1 MRSEYVQQ
9 KEQSQKMTESV
20 RKLRAENAPMR
31 QKLEAVQGRAK
42 EFDAQSKRKVT
53 IKYDANQR
61 SYTFIMHINMSKH
74 QV

>member
-9 KEQSQKMTESV
+9 KEQLQKMTESV

-31 QKLEAVQGRAK
+31 EKLEAVQGRAK

-53 IKYDANQR
+53 I
-61 SYTFIMHINMSKH
+61 
-74 QV
+74 